1 MAITVVQSFNK
12 APMNRSIEPWFLAA
26 FVRRILVLT
35 KECSESGE
43 GEVLNVMP
51 WSYLVMSCACDGC
64 WECDFMFQGKPTWF
78 LLLTWFLPL
87 KQGIS
92 CTFFLQPIQC
102 KHLVNPRVPRL
113 LSLQEQSLFSL
124 TGMVRIRGIIA
135 GMGLISGYVVKYSN
149 LPRLYAYHCISMYD
163 YMYDCKKHIKAEI
176 DRLTQKG
183 WW

>member
-1 MAITVVQSFNK
+1 MVSGCFCAKDFGSHERMFWIWRGWGSECYAMVIPCDVMYMWRMLRMRFYVSGKTYMVSY
-12 APMNRSIEPWFLAA
+12 FLH
-26 FVRRILVLT
+26 
-35 KECSESGE
+35 G
-43 GEVLNVMP
+43 
-51 WSYLVMSCACDGC
+51 
-64 WECDFMFQGKPTWF
+64 
-78 LLLTWFLPL
+78 FLPL

-176 DRLTQKG
+176 DRLTQKV